1 MNPGHSSSISD
12 VFEVKEGARLLER
25 ARAVLRDGWPEM
37 GQGEIRSPV
46 SRYLDVSRHE
56 REFALMR
63 RYPQAVA
70 PADALSLPGSWW
82 SGDVL
87 GIPLLITRDG
97 NDTLHAFLN
106 VCRHRGARV
115 VEPGD
120 GCGRLRFS
128 CPYHAWTYAAD
139 GSLLAVPRREAF
151 PELEPQKSGL
161 RRLAVAQR
169 AGIIWVVPDIACA
182 ADDIDAHLGE
192 FADELESMGFSD
204 HVPYAPRELDVSCNW
219 KLIVEGGSEAYHVKT
234 AHRPTIAPM
243 FADNAQVVEE
253 RGLNR
258 RMYFIKETLRD
269 MQGTAD
275 IRLRDAGNFLY
286 YFFPSTIILVHPDH
300 TQVTRLEP
308 LATDRTKL
316 IEFALIPES
325 PQSDRA
331 RMHWD
336 RNVQLYRD
344 TLGEDYAQMESI
356 QGGLASGANES
367 LRFGRF
373 ETALGR
379 FNEQVEA
386 ELAAADARSSPS
398 TPARP
403 GEA

>member
-1 MNPGHSSSISD
+1 MNPGHSSSIFD
-12 VFEVKEGARLLER
+12 GFEVKDGARLLER
-25 ARAVLRDGWPEM
+25 ARAVLRDGCPEM
-37 GQGEIRSPV
+37 GQGETRSPV
-46 SRYLDVSRHE
+46 SRYLDVARHA

-70 PADALSLPGSWW
+70 PSHSLAQPGSWL

-97 NDTLHAFLN
+97 NDALHAFLN

-115 VEPGD
+115 VDVGD
-120 GCGRLRFS
+120 GCGRQRFS

-139 GSLLAVPRREAF
+139 GSLLGVPRQEAF
-151 PELEPQKSGL
+151 PDLESRDSGL

-169 AGIIWVVPDIACA
+169 AGIIWVVPDIECA

-204 HVPYAPRELDVSCNW
+204 HVPYAPRELEVSCNW
-219 KLIVEGGSEAYHVKT
+219 KLIVEGASEAYHVKT
-234 AHRPTIAPM
+234 AHRTTIAPM

-258 RMYFIKETLRD
+258 RMYFVKEILRD
-269 MQGTAD
+269 MQGAAD

-316 IEFALIPES
+316 IEFALIPEA
-325 PQSDRA
+325 PRNDRA
-331 RMHWD
+331 RVHWD

-356 QGGLASGANES
+356 QGGLASGANDS

-373 ETALGR
+373 EAALAR

-386 ELAAADARSSPS
+386 ELGAADARSAPS
-398 TPARP
+398 TSSRS
-403 GEA
+403 GQE